1 MSVPKIIHYCWF
13 GPKEIPEMEQK
24 CIASWKKVLPDYKI
38 MFWNEQNFDV
48 NSVPYVR
55 EAYEKGKYAFVSDY
69 VRMYALY
76 NYGGVYFFIRLSH
89 IRHTNNIKV
98 LLIPKHYFVIRQ
110 DFFP

>member
-48 NSVPYVR
+48 NSVP
-55 EAYEKGKYAFVSDY
+55 
-69 VRMYALY
+69 
-76 NYGGVYFFIRLSH
+76 LSLIH
-89 IRHTNNIKV
+89 I
-98 LLIPKHYFVIRQ
+98 
-110 DFFP
+110 

>member
-69 VRMYALY
+69 EKIRSSKQEKPFHEIILQVGGMPYITMVEFTLIRMLK
-76 NYGGVYFFIRLSH
+76 S
-89 IRHTNNIKV
+89 
-98 LLIPKHYFVIRQ
+98 
-110 DFFP
+110 